1 MRKGLFLIVFAVCLL
16 FSDGILAQSANMSIN
31 LLDALSFTVNE
42 PIFNVKNN
50 SKNKNDN
57 LIRAIA
63 SDHISVVSSKGY
75 VVKAISGQ
83 QNGSG
88 PGIEGLVQVSS
99 LIGTTNRGNTEG
111 LILKSDVVLPPANG
125 SPATVI
131 TASNSSWNGAYS
143 ANKFNIA
150 YKIGNKFAYIDKN
163 AAPSMIPV
171 IFSVI
176 QP

>member
-1 MRKGLFLIVFAVCLL
+1 MRKGLFLIAFALSSL
-16 FSDGILAQSANMSIN
+16 INESILAQSTNMSIN
-31 LLDALSFTVNE
+31 FLDAISFTINQ
-42 PIFNVKNN
+42 PIFLAHNGT
-50 SKNKNDN
+50 KNKSDN

-83 QNGSG
+83 RSGSG
-88 PGIEGLVQVSS
+88 PGIDGLVQVSS

-111 LILKSDVVLPPANG
+111 LILQSDVVLPPANG
-125 SPATVI
+125 SPVTVI
-131 TASNSSWNGAYS
+131 TASNSSWNGVFS

-150 YKIGNKFAYIDKN
+150 YKIGNKFAYINKN
-163 AAPSMIPV
+163 AAPSVIPV